1 MASIEPTVQQIAGFS
16 EAELDGPIV
25 MLNLLRFKESAGDGA
40 QGLTGEEAYRRYGEA
55 VAENLARVGGTL
67 LHLARCSATVIGPES
82 ERWDLLA
89 LVNYPSRAA
98 FLEMVGDPDFQA
110 KHALRTAALEDS
122 RLICCQPLG
131 GEALS

>member
-1 MASIEPTVQQIAGFS
+1 MSHIDPTREQIARLA
-16 EAELDGPIV
+16 EAELGGPIV
-25 MLNLLRFKESAGDGA
+25 MLNLLRFKDSAGGGA
-40 QGLTGEEAYRRYGEA
+40 EGLTGEEAYRRYGEA

-67 LHLARCSATVIGPES
+67 LHLARCSGTVIGPES

-89 LVNYPSRAA
+89 LVRYPSRAA
-98 FLEMVGDPDFQA
+98 FLEMVSDPDFQA